1 MNPQLKSHKFKIL
14 HLISLLL
21 ISGSIAYALPSDQQ
35 QPFKIAADNVQIDHN
50 TGITTYHHHVFVD
63 QGSTHLT
70 ADLMTTLNDPQNQL
84 TEIIASGKQAIYRTM
99 TDSKKPELIAKADTI
114 KYYPLQNRILLLGNA
129 NVKQGD
135 NVFTGPI
142 IEYNTKLQTV
152 ISSAAQYGRT
162 TMIIQP
168 QQPPSLTSG

>member
-1 MNPQLKSHKFKIL
+1 MKQLKNLKLAIGCLTSFIFLNSHL
-14 HLISLLL
+14 AL
-21 ISGSIAYALPSDQQ
+21 ALPSDQD

-50 TGITTYHHHVFVD
+50 TGTTTYQHHVLVD
-63 QGSTHLT
+63 QGSTHLI
-70 ADLMTTLNDPQNQL
+70 ADHMVTVNNPQNQL
-84 TEIIASGKQAIYRTM
+84 TEIIASGKQAIYRTI

-114 KYYPLQNRILLLGNA
+114 KYYPLENKIVLLGKA
-129 NVKQGD
+129 NVKQGE
-135 NVFTGPI
+135 NVFTGPV

-168 QQPPSLTSG
+168 KQPPTLTTG